1 MIHISGSQARI
12 VLLLLLLA
20 LVGLPAMAM
29 AARVADLFAA
39 SVPAS
44 TASTTGNA
52 AAFAVAL
59 RQVLVK
65 ASGRQAAAE
74 PAVIATF
81 GDPGALVQQYRRDP
95 AGNLWVQFDPAAI
108 RRGLAAANLPAWAED
123 RPGTLV
129 WLAYDN
135 GAGDRDIVPG
145 SGGTGVAVALR
156 EQLLEAAAG
165 RGVPL
170 LLPLRDSQELE
181 APGAG
186 DVWGE
191 FTDVIRRASVR
202 YQADVILVGRARL
215 FAQGPA
221 DVRWTLLAGAQ
232 RADWRGGITDGP
244 GGLAERLAAD
254 VAVAPAGQGSVRLAV
269 SGVQTFDQ
277 YGGLLTYLAG
287 LGVVQS
293 VAVADIRGEYLSFDL
308 QLRSDTAELARQLA
322 TRRVLEPDPAAGAG
336 DGLFHYRLA
345 GQP

>member
-1 MIHISGSQARI
+1 MIHISGSQARFALA
-12 VLLLLLLA
+12 LLLLV

-29 AARVADLFAA
+29 AARVADLYAA
-39 SVPAS
+39 AVPAGEGS
-44 TASTTGNA
+44 TAGNA

-74 PAVIATF
+74 SAVIATF
-81 GDPGALVQQYRRDP
+81 GDPGTLVQQYRRDP
-95 AGNLWVQFDPAAI
+95 AGNLWVQFDPAAV
-108 RRGLAAANLPAWAED
+108 RRGLAAANLPAWSED
-123 RPGTLV
+123 RPNTLV

-145 SGGTGVAVALR
+145 SGGTGPAGALR
-156 EQLLEAAAG
+156 EQLLEAAAS

-181 APGAG
+181 APGAA

-215 FAQGPA
+215 FPTGPA
-221 DVRWTLLAGAQ
+221 DVRWTLLEGTE
-232 RADWRGGITDGP
+232 RSDWRGAVADGP
-244 GGLAERLAAD
+244 GGLAERLAAG
-254 VAVAPAGQGSVRLAV
+254 VAVAPAGQGTVALLV

-277 YGGLLTYLAG
+277 YGGLLAYLAG
-287 LGVVQS
+287 LDAVQS
-293 VAVADIRGEYLSFDL
+293 VGVADIRGDSLRLDL
-308 QLRSDTAELARQLA
+308 RLRSDPGQLARLLA
-322 TRRVLEPDPAAGAG
+322 LRRILEPEAAGSAA
-336 DGLFHYRLA
+336 DGVLHYRLA